1 MRIEIPELSF
11 VVLIGV
17 SGSGKSSFGR
27 KFFLPTE
34 VVSSD
39 GCRGLVA
46 DNENDQ
52 SATKEAFELAHH
64 LCRLRLKR
72 GKLTVMDATNVQ
84 KEARRPL
91 VEIARE
97 NYVLPVAIV
106 IDTPESVCRERNA
119 LREDRQFGSHVIRNQ
134 SRELRRSVNGLRR
147 EGFRYVYTLKPADFE
162 DLEIVRTK
170 IWSDRREEKGPFDI
184 IGDVHG
190 CHRELVA
197 LLTELGYQVEDHQAI
212 PPEGRRAIFVGDLV
226 DRGPDSVS
234 VLRLVKNM
242 VEAGHAFCVPGN
254 HDDRLA
260 RALKGNAVKLTHGL
274 QETMEQLAGESEEFR
289 EEMRA
294 FLESLVSHMV
304 LDGGRLVVAHAGMRQ
319 EMQGRASSRV
329 RDFALYGETTGESDE
344 FGLPVRYNWAAEYRG
359 EATVVY
365 GHTPVLI
372 PEWLNRTICIDT
384 GCAFGGR
391 LTALQWPEN
400 QLVSVPAEQVYA
412 EPIRPLAGSTAS
424 TQSHDD
430 LLDIVDV
437 QGRRHIQTRFGGM
450 VIVAEEYATAALEV
464 MSRFAMN
471 PKWLVH
477 LPPTMSPCATSTR
490 DGYLEYPTE
499 AFGYYRDLGVSEVV
513 CEVKHMGSRALA
525 MLCRSEEAAK
535 NRFGVEGEG
544 IGAIATRTG
553 RHFFDDSVI
562 EQSLLH
568 RMNTAFENAGL
579 WEELT
584 SDWAVVDLELMPWSA
599 KALELLQR
607 QYGAVGAAALR
618 QSEAISSILSA
629 LQDQPPGFDQSREE
643 AEKFVAAYRRY
654 CWKVESL
661 DDYKLAPFHLLASE
675 GHVHCDKDHVWHME
689 TLGRACDADPQ
700 ILLRTNYR
708 VVDLNDE
715 EAVADA
721 CRWWEEYVSAGGEG
735 MVVKSR
741 DFYIAPRGKPIQ
753 PAVKVRGPEYLRIIY
768 GPAYL
773 RPANLKQLRKR
784 GLGAKRALAAK
795 EFALGLESLQRFVDR
810 EPLRHVHESVFG
822 VLALE
827 SEPVDPRL

>member
-46 DNENDQ
+46 DDENDQ
-52 SATKEAFELAHH
+52 SATKEAFDLAHH

-84 KEARRPL
+84 KESRRPL

-106 IDTPESVCRERNA
+106 IDTPESICRERNA

-134 SRELRRSVNGLRR
+134 SRELRRSMYGLRR
-147 EGFRYVYTLKPADFE
+147 EGFRYVYTLKPSDLE

-170 IWSDRREEKGPFDI
+170 IWSDRREEQGPFDI

-190 CHRELVA
+190 CHRELIS
-197 LLTELGYQVEDHQAI
+197 LLKELGYEVDEHQAT

-289 EEMRA
+289 EDIRK
-294 FLESLVSHMV
+294 FLESLVSHLV

-344 FGLPVRYNWAAEYRG
+344 FGLPIRYNWAAEYRG
-359 EATVVY
+359 ESTVVY
-365 GHTPVLI
+365 GHTPVLT
-372 PEWLNRTICIDT
+372 PEWLNRTLCIDT
-384 GCAFGGR
+384 GCAFGGK
-391 LTALQWPEN
+391 LTALQWPEK

-412 EPIRPLAGSTAS
+412 EPIRPLAGSAATLPN
-424 TQSHDD
+424 DD
-430 LLDIVDV
+430 LLDISDV

-490 DGYLEYPTE
+490 DGYLEYPTQ
-499 AFGYYRDLGVSEVV
+499 AFDYYRELGVSEVV

-525 MLCRSEEAAK
+525 MLCRNEEAAQ

-553 RHFFDDSVI
+553 RHFFEDSVI

-568 RMNTAFENAGL
+568 RMNSAFEKAGL
-579 WEELT
+579 WEELA
-584 SDWAVVDLELMPWSA
+584 SDWAVIDMELMPWSA

-607 QYGAVGAAALR
+607 QYGAVGAAATR
-618 QSEAISSILSA
+618 QAETVSRILEC
-629 LQDQPPGFDQSREE
+629 LKEPPPGFDQSLDE

-700 ILLRTNYR
+700 ILLRTSYR
-708 VVDLNDE
+708 IVDLNDE
-715 EAVADA
+715 DAVAGA
-721 CRWWEEYVSAGGEG
+721 CRWWEEYVGAGGEG
-735 MVVKSR
+735 MVVKPR
-741 DFYIAPRGKPIQ
+741 DFYVAQRGKPIQ

-773 RPANLKQLRKR
+773 RPENLKQLRKR

-795 EFALGLESLQRFVDR
+795 EFALGMESLQRFVDR
-810 EPLRHVHESVFG
+810 EPLRRVHECVFG